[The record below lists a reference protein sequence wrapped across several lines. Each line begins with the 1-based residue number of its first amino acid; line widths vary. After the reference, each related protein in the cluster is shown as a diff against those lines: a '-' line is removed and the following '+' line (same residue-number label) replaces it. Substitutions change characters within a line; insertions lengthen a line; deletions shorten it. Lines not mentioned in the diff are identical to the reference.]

1 MSASLIKILSFSIFF
16 LEKQKKPILV
26 ILLKDYAKT
35 KVTKTQFIFILI
47 LAICYKESINS
58 NNINNNFFIFLNKY
72 IEIYGNQICK
82 HLLYS

>member
-1 MSASLIKILSFSIFF
+1 MSASLIKILSYSIFIA
-16 LEKQKKPILV
+16 ERQKKPILV

-47 LAICYKESINS
+47 LAICYKENMNS
-58 NNINNNFFIFLNKY
+58 NNKFYIFLSKY
-72 IEIYGNQICK
+72 IEIYGNKICK